1 MNHDSK
7 HNDFEYEKETFP
19 KTPEHFKQL
28 VVNQVAQEQQKN
40 NISSKIDISA
50 LKCSIYKLTCFWSLT
65 FLSINC
71 MMLAIIL

>member
-28 VVNQVAQEQQKN
+28 VVNQVAQEQQK
-40 NISSKIDISA
+40 K
-50 LKCSIYKLTCFWSLT
+50 KCFSYKST
-65 FLSINC
+65 
-71 MMLAIIL
+71 

>member
-28 VVNQVAQEQQKN
+28 VVNQVAQEQQK
-40 NISSKIDISA
+40 KIFS
-50 LKCSIYKLTCFWSLT
+50 YKIQKEMDAGKSCCR
-65 FLSINC
+65 NYC
-71 MMLAIIL
+71 MRYYGNHRRLCRN